1 MNNGSYKKKV
11 DLAGE
16 LDLKIK
22 EYNKQLAKLKDEIK
36 IIAEKKNKKMLEG
49 HIFTAV
55 ISPMSSSKCEAR
67 DLLKFLRKRGEEKKF
82 VDLVKVDL
90 TSAKRY
96 LKEEINVILKI
107 TVKEFGK
114 VQFIRK

>member
-16 LDLKIK
+16 LDQKIK
-22 EYNKQLAKLKDEIK
+22 EYDKQLARLKDEIK
-36 IIAEKKNKKMLEG
+36 VIAEKKNKKMLEG
-49 HIFTAV
+49 HTFTAV

-82 VDLVKVDL
+82 VDLVKVDM

-96 LKEEINVILKI
+96 LKEEINKI
-107 TVKEFGK
+107 VKTTVKEFGK
-114 VQFIRK
+114 IQFIKK